1 MVTKI
6 YQNHVHHQ
14 YSKQAQITLLI
25 DLPPTF
31 SEIRMGIFLKELRW
45 NNSHWKPLLSAYR
58 DTKLQRRDEK
68 LELLIPE
75 VGNEYTK
82 LDLRFI

>member
-1 MVTKI
+1 
-6 YQNHVHHQ
+6 
-14 YSKQAQITLLI
+14 
-25 DLPPTF
+25 
-31 SEIRMGIFLKELRW
+31 MGIFLKELRW